1 MKRCLA
7 LLMGMLLC
15 LAGCAEEDDTAQ
27 RILQQYDAM
36 ESCRMEAKVRCEYSS
51 ESREYTL
58 ACTYRAGGECEVKIL
73 APEGLQE
80 ISVVFDG
87 EQRRVIYKDLVL
99 DAPALGKNR
108 LSAAEILPRLM
119 DAVKQGWLLEENA
132 EEKSLRRMVFETE
145 ENGVKQYWTV
155 WFDEETGVPR
165 CAEVSEDSQLFF
177 TIEFTNFS
185 FDDII
190 TPTIHEMEKSH

>member
-7 LLMGMLLC
+7 ALLVMVLS
-15 LAGCAEEDDTAQ
+15 LAGCAKEEERAAAE
-27 RILQQYDAM
+27 RILQQYEGM

-58 ACTYRAGGECEVKIL
+58 GCTYHEGGACEVEVL
-73 APEGLQE
+73 EPEGLRE
-80 ISVVFDG
+80 ISIVFDG
-87 EQRRVIYKDLVL
+87 EQRQVIYKDLVL

-108 LSAAEILPRLM
+108 LSPAEILPRAM

-132 EEKSLRRMVFETE
+132 EEGSLRRMTFETE
-145 ENGVKQYWTV
+145 ENGVKQYWTL

-177 TIEFTNFS
+177 TIEFTSFS

-190 TPTIHEMEKSH
+190 S